1 MNGWVVGGLGFR
13 RTDTAHAPQL
23 VSGVYHTCCPPTP
36 RLRAPQAVIEKS
48 RILRSLCKEKSRA
61 LRRSAAHLGRRETG
75 IAHPALSLRGAE
87 QLRDGEKSHAPRLG
101 CAPVGF
107 TRLWRYS
114 ARYALSCASVGFA
127 RWVYSAFRG
136 YRSGGRRGYFDYLVG

>member
-48 RILRSLCKEKSRA
+48 RILRSLCKGRNSFAMEKSRA

-87 QLRDGEKSHAPRLG
+87 QLRDGEK
-101 CAPVGF
+101 
-107 TRLWRYS
+107 
-114 ARYALSCASVGFA
+114 
-127 RWVYSAFRG
+127 
-136 YRSGGRRGYFDYLVG
+136 